1 MEEVRGWLQSI
12 GLDRY
17 AAKFEDEGWDTL
29 DILYHMK
36 PDEIERCID
45 KPEHRRRFEIGLQE
59 TPPTTKASGSGR
71 ARTIDID
78 KSTKE
83 SLPDSKKSE
92 ELPKVVVA
100 EASTLSHVVTSTDTE
115 DCLRA
120 TADGKQSK
128 SQGDFSVQTQ
138 IAVKPI
144 LNETQSDRTEK
155 LLNTQ
160 SVNVFQVPETNLFI
174 SNEDQFFEHIGTGK
188 ENARI
193 VSKSDIRQI
202 EREYESTQQTS
213 YLDDK
218 RIGRDA
224 DRYLQASC
232 QVTAELSDITT
243 LSKCVGVEADI
254 GTFRADDELLAIVD
268 TEKKYIELDNQDIR
282 KIERNYESTHK
293 TSDLDDEKEG
303 REEDNKL
310 QVSCQ
315 ETFELSDIIPI
326 SKCVVAEAD
335 IDTLRA
341 DDELLAIVDTEK
353 KYTQLDNP
361 DIRQRERNYE
371 ITHKTS
377 DFDDKREDREAGNNL
392 QVSCQETSELS
403 DITTLS
409 SVEGAEADI
418 DTFRADDESLAIVDT
433 EKKYTEIENSDIR
446 QKERTYESTHQTL
459 DLDDEQEGREA
470 DNKLQVSC
478 QETSE
483 LSDITT
489 LSSVEGAEADIDTF
503 RADDELL
510 AIVDTENKYTEIK
523 NSDIRQIE
531 RTYESTHQTSDLY
544 DEQEGREA
552 DNKLQVSCQETSE
565 LSDITTLSS
574 VEGAEA
580 DIDTFRADDEL
591 LAIVDT
597 EKKYT
602 EIENSD
608 IRQIE
613 RTYESTHQTS
623 DLYDVQEGREAD
635 IKLQVET
642 SELSDIT
649 TLSSVEGAEADID
662 TFRGNDE
669 LLAIVDTEKKYTE
682 IENSDI
688 KQIER
693 KYESTH
699 QTSDLDDEQE
709 GREADNKLQVSC
721 QETFELSDIIPISK
735 CVVAE
740 ADIDTLRADDELLA
754 IVDTEK
760 KYTQL
765 DNPDIRQRE
774 RNYESTHQTSD
785 LDDEQEDR
793 EADNKLQVSCQETSE
808 LSDITTLSKFEGA
821 EAAIGTS
828 MADCELLAIVDTEN
842 KYTEIENSDIRQI
855 ERKFESTHQTSDL
868 DDEQEGREAD
878 NKLQVSCQETSELSD
893 ITTLS
898 KFEGAEAAIGTSMA
912 DCESLQTVDTFYVG
926 GARNKI
932 ISTLLDGT
940 QVDGRLCTR
949 TYTGSSI
956 AEGNLE
962 HRYVSLR

>member
-45 KPEHRRRFEIGLQE
+45 KPGHRRRFEIGLQE

-78 KSTKE
+78 KKTKE
-83 SLPDSKKSE
+83 SLPDSKKSQ
-92 ELPKVVVA
+92 ELPKVAVA
-100 EASTLSHVVTSTDTE
+100 EVSTLSHDVTSTDTE

-120 TADGKQSK
+120 TADRKQSK
-128 SQGDFSVQTQ
+128 SLGDFSVQTQ

-155 LLNTQ
+155 LLDTQ
-160 SVNVFQVPETNLFI
+160 SVDVFQVPETDFFI
-174 SNEDQFFEHIGTGK
+174 SNEDQFFNHIGTGK

-213 YLDDK
+213 DLDDI
-218 RIGRDA
+218 REGRDA

-254 GTFRADDELLAIVD
+254 DTFRADDELLAIVD
-268 TEKKYIELDNQDIR
+268 TEKKYIELDNPDIR
-282 KIERNYESTHK
+282 TIERTYESTHQ
-293 TSDLDDEKEG
+293 TSDLNDEKEG

-353 KYTQLDNP
+353 KYIELDNP
-361 DIRQRERNYE
+361 DIGKIERTYE
-371 ITHKTS
+371 STHQTS
-377 DFDDKREDREAGNNL
+377 DLDDKQEGREADNKL
-392 QVSCQETSELS
+392 QVSCQENSELS

-418 DTFRADDESLAIVDT
+418 DTFRADDESLATVDT

-446 QKERTYESTHQTL
+446 QIERKYESTHQTS
-459 DLDDEQEGREA
+459 DLDYKREGREA

-483 LSDITT
+483 LSDIST
-489 LSSVEGAEADIDTF
+489 LSSVEDAEADNDTF
-503 RADDELL
+503 RADDE
-510 AIVDTENKYTEIK
+510 
-523 NSDIRQIE
+523 S
-531 RTYESTHQTSDLY
+531 
-544 DEQEGREA
+544 
-552 DNKLQVSCQETSE
+552 
-565 LSDITTLSS
+565 
-574 VEGAEA
+574 
-580 DIDTFRADDEL
+580 

-613 RTYESTHQTS
+613 RT
-623 DLYDVQEGREAD
+623 
-635 IKLQVET
+635 
-642 SELSDIT
+642 
-649 TLSSVEGAEADID
+649 
-662 TFRGNDE
+662 N
-669 LLAIVDTEKKYTE
+669 
-682 IENSDI
+682 
-688 KQIER
+688 
-693 KYESTH
+693 ESTH

-721 QETFELSDIIPISK
+721 QERPELSDFTPLSK
-735 CVVAE
+735 FAG
-740 ADIDTLRADDELLA
+740 ANAAIDSSRADGKSFTMF
-754 IVDTEK
+754 DTEEENAVF
-760 KYTQL
+760 
-765 DNPDIRQRE
+765 DNSDKGQIE
-774 RNYESTHQTSD
+774 NYENTHQTSD
-785 LDDEQEDR
+785 LDDKREGRERDNKLHCQERPELSDVTTLSRFKGADAVIDTSRAGGESLAMVETENAKIDNSDIRQTETSDLDDKRKGR
-793 EADNKLQVSCQETSE
+793 ETDNKLQVSCQETAE
-808 LSDITTLSKFEGA
+808 LSDVTTLSRFEGT
-821 EAAIGTS
+821 EDAIGTFR
-828 MADCELLAIVDTEN
+828 AD
-842 KYTEIENSDIRQI
+842 
-855 ERKFESTHQTSDL
+855 
-868 DDEQEGREAD
+868 G
-878 NKLQVSCQETSELSD
+878 
-893 ITTLS
+893 
-898 KFEGAEAAIGTSMA
+898 
-912 DCESLQTVDTFYVG
+912 ESLSMVDTFYVE

-932 ISTLLDGT
+932 ISTSFGET
-940 QVDGRLCTR
+940 QVDRRVCTR
-949 TYTGSSI
+949 AYT
-956 AEGNLE
+956 EGAITKGNQK
-962 HRYVSLR
+962 HRYVLLG

>member
-17 AAKFEDEGWDTL
+17 TAKFEEEGWDTL

-45 KPEHRRRFEIGLQE
+45 KPGHRRRFEIGLQE

-71 ARTIDID
+71 ARTIDIY
-78 KSTKE
+78 KTTKE
-83 SLPDSKKSE
+83 SLPGSKKSE

-120 TADGKQSK
+120 TADRKQSK
-128 SQGDFSVQTQ
+128 SLGDFSVQTQ

-144 LNETQSDRTEK
+144 LNETQTDRTEI

-160 SVNVFQVPETNLFI
+160 SVDVFQVPETDFFT

-218 RIGRDA
+218 REGRDA

-232 QVTAELSDITT
+232 QVTAELSDITTLSKCVGVEADIGTFRADDELLAIVDTEKKYIELDNQDIRKIERNYESTHQTSDLDDEQEGREEDNKLQVSCQETTELSDITT

-371 ITHKTS
+371 FTHQTS
-377 DFDDKREDREAGNNL
+377 DFDDKREDREAGNKL

-510 AIVDTENKYTEIK
+510 AIVDTENKYTEI
-523 NSDIRQIE
+523 
-531 RTYESTHQTSDLY
+531 
-544 DEQEGREA
+544 
-552 DNKLQVSCQETSE
+552 
-565 LSDITTLSS
+565 
-574 VEGAEA
+574 
-580 DIDTFRADDEL
+580 
-591 LAIVDT
+591 
-597 EKKYT
+597 
-602 EIENSD
+602 ENSD

-613 RTYESTHQTS
+613 RTYESKHQTCMMNRKAERQTINYKYLVKRLPNYLTLPL
-623 DLYDVQEGREAD
+623 DLVLRVQRLILTRLG
-635 IKLQVET
+635 QMM
-642 SELSDIT
+642 
-649 TLSSVEGAEADID
+649 
-662 TFRGNDE
+662 
-669 LLAIVDTEKKYTE
+669 
-682 IENSDI
+682 
-688 KQIER
+688 
-693 KYESTH
+693 
-699 QTSDLDDEQE
+699 
-709 GREADNKLQVSC
+709 
-721 QETFELSDIIPISK
+721 
-735 CVVAE
+735 
-740 ADIDTLRADDELLA
+740 
-754 IVDTEK
+754 
-760 KYTQL
+760 
-765 DNPDIRQRE
+765 
-774 RNYESTHQTSD
+774 NY
-785 LDDEQEDR
+785 
-793 EADNKLQVSCQETSE
+793 
-808 LSDITTLSKFEGA
+808 
-821 EAAIGTS
+821 
-828 MADCELLAIVDTEN
+828 
-842 KYTEIENSDIRQI
+842 
-855 ERKFESTHQTSDL
+855 
-868 DDEQEGREAD
+868 
-878 NKLQVSCQETSELSD
+878 
-893 ITTLS
+893 
-898 KFEGAEAAIGTSMA
+898 
-912 DCESLQTVDTFYVG
+912 
-926 GARNKI
+926 
-932 ISTLLDGT
+932 
-940 QVDGRLCTR
+940 
-949 TYTGSSI
+949 
-956 AEGNLE
+956 
-962 HRYVSLR
+962 

>member
-1 MEEVRGWLQSI
+1 M
-12 GLDRY
+12 
-17 AAKFEDEGWDTL
+17 
-29 DILYHMK
+29 
-36 PDEIERCID
+36 
-45 KPEHRRRFEIGLQE
+45 
-59 TPPTTKASGSGR
+59 
-71 ARTIDID
+71 
-78 KSTKE
+78 
-83 SLPDSKKSE
+83 
-92 ELPKVVVA
+92 
-100 EASTLSHVVTSTDTE
+100 
-115 DCLRA
+115 
-120 TADGKQSK
+120 
-128 SQGDFSVQTQ
+128 
-138 IAVKPI
+138 
-144 LNETQSDRTEK
+144 
-155 LLNTQ
+155 
-160 SVNVFQVPETNLFI
+160 
-174 SNEDQFFEHIGTGK
+174 
-188 ENARI
+188 
-193 VSKSDIRQI
+193 
-202 EREYESTQQTS
+202 
-213 YLDDK
+213 
-218 RIGRDA
+218 
-224 DRYLQASC
+224 
-232 QVTAELSDITT
+232 
-243 LSKCVGVEADI
+243 
-254 GTFRADDELLAIVD
+254 
-268 TEKKYIELDNQDIR
+268 
-282 KIERNYESTHK
+282 
-293 TSDLDDEKEG
+293 
-303 REEDNKL
+303 
-310 QVSCQ
+310 
-315 ETFELSDIIPI
+315 
-326 SKCVVAEAD
+326 
-335 IDTLRA
+335 
-341 DDELLAIVDTEK
+341 
-353 KYTQLDNP
+353 
-361 DIRQRERNYE
+361 
-371 ITHKTS
+371 
-377 DFDDKREDREAGNNL
+377 
-392 QVSCQETSELS
+392 
-403 DITTLS
+403 
-409 SVEGAEADI
+409 
-418 DTFRADDESLAIVDT
+418 
-433 EKKYTEIENSDIR
+433 
-446 QKERTYESTHQTL
+446 
-459 DLDDEQEGREA
+459 
-470 DNKLQVSC
+470 
-478 QETSE
+478 
-483 LSDITT
+483 
-489 LSSVEGAEADIDTF
+489 
-503 RADDELL
+503 
-510 AIVDTENKYTEIK
+510 
-523 NSDIRQIE
+523 
-531 RTYESTHQTSDLY
+531 
-544 DEQEGREA
+544 
-552 DNKLQVSCQETSE
+552 
-565 LSDITTLSS
+565 
-574 VEGAEA
+574 
-580 DIDTFRADDEL
+580 
-591 LAIVDT
+591 
-597 EKKYT
+597 
-602 EIENSD
+602 
-608 IRQIE
+608 
-613 RTYESTHQTS
+613 
-623 DLYDVQEGREAD
+623 YDVQEGREAD

-669 LLAIVDTEKKYTE
+669 LLAIVDTENKYTE

-855 ERKFESTHQTSDL
+855 ESKFESTHQTSDL

-878 NKLQVSCQETSELSD
+878 IKLQVSCQETSELSD

-932 ISTLLDGT
+932 ISTLWDGT

>member
-45 KPEHRRRFEIGLQE
+45 KPGHRRRFEIGLQE
-59 TPPTTKASGSGR
+59 NPPPTKASGSGR

-78 KSTKE
+78 KKPKE
-83 SLPDSKKSE
+83 SLPDSKKSQ
-92 ELPKVVVA
+92 ELPKVAVA
-100 EASTLSHVVTSTDTE
+100 EVSTLSHVVTSTDTE

-120 TADGKQSK
+120 TADRKQSK
-128 SQGDFSVQTQ
+128 SLGDFSVQTQ

-160 SVNVFQVPETNLFI
+160 SVDVFQVPETDFFI
-174 SNEDQFFEHIGTGK
+174 SNEVQFFEHIGTGK

-243 LSKCVGVEADI
+243 LTKCVGVEADI
-254 GTFRADDELLAIVD
+254 GTFRADDALLAIVD

-361 DIRQRERNYE
+361 DIRQIERTYE
-371 ITHKTS
+371 ITHQTS
-377 DFDDKREDREAGNNL
+377 DLDDKQEGREADNKL
-392 QVSCQETSELS
+392 QVSCQENSELS

-418 DTFRADDESLAIVDT
+418 DTFRADGESLAIVDT
-433 EKKYTEIENSDIR
+433 EKKYTEIENSDVR
-446 QKERTYESTHQTL
+446 QIERKYESTHQTS
-459 DLDDEQEGREA
+459 DLDYKREGREA

-489 LSSVEGAEADIDTF
+489 LSSVEDAEADNDTF
-503 RADDELL
+503 RADDE
-510 AIVDTENKYTEIK
+510 
-523 NSDIRQIE
+523 S
-531 RTYESTHQTSDLY
+531 
-544 DEQEGREA
+544 
-552 DNKLQVSCQETSE
+552 
-565 LSDITTLSS
+565 
-574 VEGAEA
+574 
-580 DIDTFRADDEL
+580 

-623 DLYDVQEGREAD
+623 DL
-635 IKLQVET
+635 
-642 SELSDIT
+642 
-649 TLSSVEGAEADID
+649 
-662 TFRGNDE
+662 
-669 LLAIVDTEKKYTE
+669 
-682 IENSDI
+682 
-688 KQIER
+688 
-693 KYESTH
+693 
-699 QTSDLDDEQE
+699 DDEQE

-721 QETFELSDIIPISK
+721 QENSELSDVTPLSK
-735 CVVAE
+735 FAG
-740 ADIDTLRADDELLA
+740 ANAAIDSSRADGKSFTMF
-754 IVDTEK
+754 DTEEENAGF
-760 KYTQL
+760 
-765 DNPDIRQRE
+765 DNSDKGQIE
-774 RNYESTHQTSD
+774 NYENTHQTSD
-785 LDDEQEDR
+785 LDDKREGREKDNKLHCQERPELSDATTLSRFKGADAVIDTSRAGGESLAMVETENAEIDNSDIRQTETSDLDDKRKDR
-793 EADNKLQVSCQETSE
+793 ETDNKLQVSCQETAE
-808 LSDITTLSKFEGA
+808 LSDVTTLSRYEGTEDA
-821 EAAIGTS
+821 NGTFR
-828 MADCELLAIVDTEN
+828 AD
-842 KYTEIENSDIRQI
+842 
-855 ERKFESTHQTSDL
+855 
-868 DDEQEGREAD
+868 G
-878 NKLQVSCQETSELSD
+878 
-893 ITTLS
+893 
-898 KFEGAEAAIGTSMA
+898 
-912 DCESLQTVDTFYVG
+912 ESLSMVDTFYVE

-932 ISTLLDGT
+932 ISTSFGET
-940 QVDGRLCTR
+940 QVDRRVCTR
-949 TYTGSSI
+949 AYTEGAITKGSQK
-956 AEGNLE
+956 
-962 HRYVSLR
+962 HRYVLLG

>member
-45 KPEHRRRFEIGLQE
+45 KPGHRRRFEIGLQE

-78 KSTKE
+78 KKTKE
-83 SLPDSKKSE
+83 SLPDSKKSQI
-92 ELPKVVVA
+92 LPKVAVA
-100 EASTLSHVVTSTDTE
+100 EVSTLSHVVTSTDTE

-120 TADGKQSK
+120 TADRKQSK
-128 SQGDFSVQTQ
+128 SLGDFAVQTQ

-155 LLNTQ
+155 LLDTQ
-160 SVNVFQVPETNLFI
+160 SVDVFQVPETDLFI
-174 SNEDQFFEHIGTGK
+174 SNENQFFEHIGTGK

-213 YLDDK
+213 DLDDK
-218 RIGRDA
+218 REGRDA

-232 QVTAELSDITT
+232 QETAELCDITT
-243 LSKCVGVEADI
+243 LSKCVGAEADI
-254 GTFRADDELLAIVD
+254 DTFRADDELLTIVD
-268 TEKKYIELDNQDIR
+268 TQKKYIELDNQDIR

-310 QVSCQ
+310 QVSYQ
-315 ETFELSDIIPI
+315 ET
-326 SKCVVAEAD
+326 
-335 IDTLRA
+335 T
-341 DDELLAIVDTEK
+341 
-353 KYTQLDNP
+353 
-361 DIRQRERNYE
+361 
-371 ITHKTS
+371 
-377 DFDDKREDREAGNNL
+377 
-392 QVSCQETSELS
+392 ELS

-409 SVEGAEADI
+409 SVEDTEADN

-446 QKERTYESTHQTL
+446 QIERKYESTHQTS

-470 DNKLQVSC
+470 DNELQVAC

-489 LSSVEGAEADIDTF
+489 LSKFEGAEADIDTF

-510 AIVDTENKYTEIK
+510 AIVDTENKYTEIE

-531 RTYESTHQTSDLY
+531 RTYESTHQTSDLD

-552 DNKLQVSCQETSE
+552 DIKLQVSCQETSE

-623 DLYDVQEGREAD
+623 DL
-635 IKLQVET
+635 
-642 SELSDIT
+642 
-649 TLSSVEGAEADID
+649 
-662 TFRGNDE
+662 
-669 LLAIVDTEKKYTE
+669 
-682 IENSDI
+682 
-688 KQIER
+688 
-693 KYESTH
+693 
-699 QTSDLDDEQE
+699 DDEQE
-709 GREADNKLQVSC
+709 GREADNKLQVSW
-721 QETFELSDIIPISK
+721 
-735 CVVAE
+735 
-740 ADIDTLRADDELLA
+740 
-754 IVDTEK
+754 
-760 KYTQL
+760 
-765 DNPDIRQRE
+765 
-774 RNYESTHQTSD
+774 
-785 LDDEQEDR
+785 
-793 EADNKLQVSCQETSE
+793 
-808 LSDITTLSKFEGA
+808 
-821 EAAIGTS
+821 
-828 MADCELLAIVDTEN
+828 
-842 KYTEIENSDIRQI
+842 
-855 ERKFESTHQTSDL
+855 
-868 DDEQEGREAD
+868 
-878 NKLQVSCQETSELSD
+878 QETSELSD

-912 DCESLQTVDTFYVG
+912 DCESLPTVDTFYVG